1 MNKMKFR
8 LSDSVFYRKYG
19 NITVLYDTDR
29 KKIFVFNAVA
39 HEVIDYFKD
48 YHSVAE
54 LADILSSKFGSDSV
68 PYEQIGSFV
77 DDLVSRGILHGENV
91 LLENKNDVEAQFKHS
106 ADVQGRLLSVQIEM
120 TFRCN
125 EKCRHCYCVTEN
137 NREEL
142 SFEELKH
149 LLDDLRSMD
158 VFEVTF
164 TGGDLFV
171 RKDAFEILE
180 YANSIGLMINVFT
193 NGIALS
199 DSDLIRLKSLHLKS
213 IHFSVY
219 SHIPEK
225 HDYFTQVEG
234 SFVKTTDVIRKC
246 VLLGIPVNIKT
257 CVMNY
262 NADEIEG
269 ILELAEKLGT
279 TVQVSMS
286 ISAKNDGDKTPMAL
300 RVGQEELY
308 AAVMRKVNKHVL
320 IHCSNELNEIRS
332 SVNSAIC
339 GAGVH
344 SLNINPY
351 GDVFPCNALLIKC
364 GNVREQNIRDIW
376 EHSVVLKE
384 IREFTVD
391 KMKGCEG
398 CSEVLYCNFCPGSAL
413 TETGDPLQRYD
424 EACMLTKAK
433 LIIKKEENNNAE
445 I

>member
-1 MNKMKFR
+1 M
-8 LSDSVFYRKYG
+8 
-19 NITVLYDTDR
+19 
-29 KKIFVFNAVA
+29 
-39 HEVIDYFKD
+39 
-48 YHSVAE
+48 
-54 LADILSSKFGSDSV
+54 
-68 PYEQIGSFV
+68 
-77 DDLVSRGILHGENV
+77 
-91 LLENKNDVEAQFKHS
+91 
-106 ADVQGRLLSVQIEM
+106 
-120 TFRCN
+120 
-125 EKCRHCYCVTEN
+125 
-137 NREEL
+137 
-142 SFEELKH
+142 
-149 LLDDLRSMD
+149 LDDLRSMD

-225 HDYFTQVEG
+225 HDYFTQVDG
-234 SFVKTTDVIRKC
+234 SFAKTTDVIRKC

-262 NADEIEG
+262 NADDIEG

-300 RVGQEELY
+300 RVGQEKLY

-384 IREFTVD
+384 IRGFTVD

>member
-1 MNKMKFR
+1 
-8 LSDSVFYRKYG
+8 
-19 NITVLYDTDR
+19 
-29 KKIFVFNAVA
+29 
-39 HEVIDYFKD
+39 
-48 YHSVAE
+48 
-54 LADILSSKFGSDSV
+54 
-68 PYEQIGSFV
+68 
-77 DDLVSRGILHGENV
+77 
-91 LLENKNDVEAQFKHS
+91 
-106 ADVQGRLLSVQIEM
+106 
-120 TFRCN
+120 
-125 EKCRHCYCVTEN
+125 
-137 NREEL
+137 
-142 SFEELKH
+142 
-149 LLDDLRSMD
+149 
-158 VFEVTF
+158 
-164 TGGDLFV
+164 
-171 RKDAFEILE
+171 
-180 YANSIGLMINVFT
+180 
-193 NGIALS
+193 
-199 DSDLIRLKSLHLKS
+199 
-213 IHFSVY
+213 
-219 SHIPEK
+219 
-225 HDYFTQVEG
+225 
-234 SFVKTTDVIRKC
+234 
-246 VLLGIPVNIKT
+246 
-257 CVMNY
+257 MNY
-262 NADEIEG
+262 NADDIEG

-376 EHSVVLKE
+376 EHSVVLKK